1 MNDDADRE
9 EEESPV
15 LEAMVG
21 FFITFG
27 DYIKQNDPA
36 LWKRAREFAV
46 DHSPLPKGVKL
57 EIIDAEQ

>member
-9 EEESPV
+9 EEESLV
-15 LEAMVG
+15 LEATVW
-21 FFITFG
+21 FFITFV

-46 DHSPLPKGVKL
+46 DHSPLPKEVKL

>member
-9 EEESPV
+9 EEESLV
-15 LEAMVG
+15 LEAMVA
-21 FFITFG
+21 FFITFA

-46 DHSPLPKGVKL
+46 DLSPLPKGVK
-57 EIIDAEQ
+57 IIDAEQ

>member
-9 EEESPV
+9 EEESLV

-46 DHSPLPKGVKL
+46 DHSPLPKGVK
-57 EIIDAEQ
+57 IIDVEQ